1 MSDLASALAGAVLKV
16 TKDWSAVKKA
26 EERDRRTAEYKSERY
41 YSGRSPRITIKD
53 AAYRVM
59 KEAYSKASGGGRY
72 PANARQIMYAAR
84 PMIQQATG
92 RTLDDVYF
100 TQVLLP
106 EYVREHPDLTG
117 SWDVV
122 YDARG
127 HLLEP
132 HTGKLIGLGTLEVRK
147 YLSDAET
154 EPDAEIAMP
163 KLETAFPTC
172 GPSNRYRSVLYIE
185 KEGFLPLLEQAAFG
199 ERYDMAIMS
208 SKGMGTTA
216 ARALIERLSDDATIY
231 VLHDF
236 DKAGFSILGTLTRDT
251 RRYEFLKLM
260 EVVDLGLRL
269 ADVEAQ
275 GLQSEMVH
283 YGKTDPEWNLR
294 DNGANDQEIAFLRRA
309 YANGWRGQRVELNA
323 LTSDQFVNWLD
334 SKLAEHGA
342 RKLIPDEEILQQAY
356 RRAVA
361 VARYQEAID
370 KVRKEISAE
379 AAESPVPADLA
390 KKIGRL
396 LKRDPELSWDQAI
409 VRLAGR
415 RKA

>member
-1 MSDLASALAGAVLKV
+1 
-16 TKDWSAVKKA
+16 
-26 EERDRRTAEYKSERY
+26 
-41 YSGRSPRITIKD
+41 
-53 AAYRVM
+53 
-59 KEAYSKASGGGRY
+59 
-72 PANARQIMYAAR
+72 
-84 PMIQQATG
+84 
-92 RTLDDVYF
+92 
-100 TQVLLP
+100 
-106 EYVREHPDLTG
+106 
-117 SWDVV
+117 
-122 YDARG
+122 
-127 HLLEP
+127 
-132 HTGKLIGLGTLEVRK
+132 
-147 YLSDAET
+147 
-154 EPDAEIAMP
+154 
-163 KLETAFPTC
+163 
-172 GPSNRYRSVLYIE
+172 
-185 KEGFLPLLEQAAFG
+185 
-199 ERYDMAIMS
+199 
-208 SKGMGTTA
+208 
-216 ARALIERLSDDATIY
+216 
-231 VLHDF
+231 
-236 DKAGFSILGTLTRDT
+236 
-251 RRYEFLKLM
+251 
-260 EVVDLGLRL
+260 
-269 ADVEAQ
+269 
-275 GLQSEMVH
+275 MVH